1 MSLHPKVKGTYKEMT
16 DCKGKVA
23 GAWKQAVKM
32 LTKVN
37 GVWKEAWNSST
48 IVHIEKFQMFNIPI
62 KGYDGTGG
70 AVIKNVRLRL
80 FNNYTNG
87 VNECVAEEY
96 FGDVTIAKSG
106 SQKLE
111 ITDDGDYS
119 WRVSISIEIFG
130 SDVRLSA
137 TVMPM
142 EDYAYGEFEYSDVV
156 KLS

>member
-1 MSLHPKVKGTYKEMT
+1 MAIYPKVNGAHKEMT
-16 DCKGKVA
+16 NLKVKVA
-23 GAWKQAVKM
+23 SAWKQAKT
-32 LTKVN
+32 LFTKVN
-37 GVWKEAWNSST
+37 GVWKEAWNSSI
-48 IVHIEKFQMFNIPI
+48 IVHLEKFLMFTIPI
-62 KGYDGTGG
+62 KNYDGTGG
-70 AVIKNVRLRL
+70 AIIKNVRLRL

-87 VNECVAEEY
+87 VNECVAEKY

-156 KLS
+156 KSS

>member
-1 MSLHPKVKGTYKEMT
+1 MAIYPKINGSYKEMT
-16 DCKGKVA
+16 DCKVKVD
-23 GAWKQAVKM
+23 GAWKQAK
-32 LTKVN
+32 TIYAKVN
-37 GVWKEAWNSST
+37 GEWKEVWNSSI
-48 IVHIEKFQMFNIPI
+48 IVRLDKFLMFNIPI

-96 FGDVTIAKSG
+96 FGDVTIAKGG
-106 SQKLE
+106 SRTLE

-119 WRVSISIEIFG
+119 WRVSASIDIYNSNVRIST
-130 SDVRLSA
+130 

-142 EDYAYGEFEYSDVV
+142 EDYAYGEFEYSSVI
-156 KLS
+156 KSS